1 MLDDGSGEIERAKV
15 GSGVDVVGD
24 EVCVDELD
32 VVSTL
37 SEGQNDAI
45 HRLRRLVFV
54 WANL

>member
-1 MLDDGSGEIERAKV
+1 MLDDESGEVERAKV

-37 SEGQNDAI
+37 LEGQKDRM
-45 HRLRRLVFV
+45 HRLSWLKM
-54 WANL
+54 